1 MEILNTIQMTD
12 PIVYLLGD
20 WSAGLNIWSILL
32 RITTV
37 LILAA
42 IIGCERSSKRH
53 SAGLRTFMLVSLA
66 STIGMLVDI
75 YINQSYGVTFYLIS
89 AAIVVG
95 SATICVN
102 SMVYSSKNQIRG
114 LTTSVGLW
122 TCAIIGLTIGAGLY
136 TVTLISFIALLCSLS
151 IFPRFERY
159 LKNRSNHFEMHLE
172 LKSSS
177 NLQDFVTTIRKLG
190 LIIDEIEVNPAYINS
205 GMSVYSVAVTI
216 NSAELK
222 KYKTHIEIIEAL
234 KSLDYVYYIE
244 EMK

>member
-1 MEILNTIQMTD
+1 MDIITSIQMTD
-12 PIVYLLGD
+12 PIVYLLGE
-20 WSAGLNIWSILL
+20 WSADLNIWSILL
-32 RITTV
+32 RIATV

-75 YINQSYGVTFYLIS
+75 FINQAYGASFYLIS

-136 TVTLISFIALLCSLS
+136 TVTLISFIALLCCLS

-216 NSAELK
+216 NSTELK

>member
-1 MEILNTIQMTD
+1 MNIITSIQMKD
-12 PIVYLLGD
+12 PIVHLLGD
-20 WSAGLNIWSILL
+20 WSAELNIWSILL

-37 LILAA
+37 LVFAA

-53 SAGLRTFMLVSLA
+53 SAGLRTFMLVSFA
-66 STIGMLVDI
+66 STIGMLADI
-75 YINQSYGVTFYLIS
+75 FVNQSNGSKFYLIS

-95 SATICVN
+95 SAIICVN
-102 SMVYSSKNQIRG
+102 SMIYSSKNQIRG

-122 TCAIIGLTIGAGLY
+122 TCAIIGLAIGAGLY
-136 TVTLISFIALLCSLS
+136 TVTLISYTALLLCLS

-172 LKSSS
+172 LKSSA
-177 NLQDFVTTIRKLG
+177 NLRDFVTTIRELG
-190 LIIDEIEVNPAYINS
+190 LIIDEIEANPAYINS

-216 NSAELK
+216 NSGELK
-222 KYKTHIEIIEAL
+222 KYKTHNEIIEAL
-234 KSLDYVYYIE
+234 KSLDYVYYLE